1 MPPLPHRTG
10 NTGQGGQLR
19 IEASFSLAGVNFC
32 KTPADEKSLASLE
45 RSFVNF
51 LSPKAQCCSGSGE
64 ARDPWAGENNQV
76 RTGGGVSAVSP
87 GRVSSLL
94 AQLQL
99 GDQELGDPTP
109 FKEAQGGLPSWLLRA
124 FFWIPGDFRSLG
136 PLTSWDLPTALAGGT
151 SHKAGTGSSF
161 TRHAGTERLA
171 ASDAGVA
178 GSFVANGWAGG
189 QDRFVLILPRTQL
202 GECLT
207 HHSGGVFTNKKRT
220 EFTAKLVSTDTGCNS
235 GFGFSGLA
243 RTAITMSA
251 SSSPRKLGDGK
262 LSSYMGLSHQKSQC
276 VSFHYCR
283 GAQSACKRDEKSRS
297 YFTRRDFQK

>member
-32 KTPADEKSLASLE
+32 KTPANEKSLASLE

-64 ARDPWAGENNQV
+64 ARDLWAGENNHV
-76 RTGGGVSAVSP
+76 RRGGGVSAVSP

-124 FFWIPGDFRSLG
+124 FFLDSRRFPKPRATHLLGSPHCPGRWDKSQSWHQQFLHEACRNRKTCCFGCWSSRQLCCQWLG
-136 PLTSWDLPTALAGGT
+136 WG
-151 SHKAGTGSSF
+151 
-161 TRHAGTERLA
+161 
-171 ASDAGVA
+171 A
-178 GSFVANGWAGG
+178 GSICSHPPEN
-189 QDRFVLILPRTQL
+189 P
-202 GECLT
+202 
-207 HHSGGVFTNKKRT
+207 
-220 EFTAKLVSTDTGCNS
+220 TG
-235 GFGFSGLA
+235 
-243 RTAITMSA
+243 RMSHP
-251 SSSPRKLGDGK
+251 SFRG
-262 LSSYMGLSHQKSQC
+262 
-276 VSFHYCR
+276 SFH
-283 GAQSACKRDEKSRS
+283 
-297 YFTRRDFQK
+297 